1 MINGVQ
7 TRPEVASQ
15 LNKAKELNKVME
27 QLNNLIND
35 KNNVLSSSKYIN
47 EDTAQQNAYTSAIA
61 NAEAI
66 KDKTQNPELDKN
78 SIQQAINQI
87 NSAINNLNGETKLA
101 KAKQDAQAT
110 INNLNGLTNAQKSN
124 ENNTISSAKTRDQ
137 VSSTLSEA
145 QALDQSMKTL
155 RNLVNA
161 KDQVHH
167 SSDYINE
174 DTAQQNAY
182 NNAIDNGEDIISGQ
196 QNPIMNKTTIDQAIN
211 QINNAKNA
219 LHGANKLQQAKNE
232 ANQTINQLGYLNDPQ
247 KTGEEALVNS
257 STTRTD
263 VANQLNEAKALNNS
277 MKQLR
282 DKVGESTRVK
292 QSSDYINET
301 PEHKS
306 AYDQALQQAQSI
318 INESSKPTLDN
329 TVIEQKVQ
337 NLTNAQ
343 NALHGARLLDN
354 AKNNAISEINKLSGL
369 NDAQRQKQS
378 KIFKH
383 KPQFQMLINN

>member
-219 LHGANKLQQAKNE
+219 LHGANKLQQAK
-232 ANQTINQLGYLNDPQ
+232 
-247 KTGEEALVNS
+247 
-257 STTRTD
+257 
-263 VANQLNEAKALNNS
+263 
-277 MKQLR
+277 MKL
-282 DKVGESTRVK
+282 
-292 QSSDYINET
+292 I
-301 PEHKS
+301 
-306 AYDQALQQAQSI
+306 
-318 INESSKPTLDN
+318 
-329 TVIEQKVQ
+329 
-337 NLTNAQ
+337 
-343 NALHGARLLDN
+343 
-354 AKNNAISEINKLSGL
+354 KLS
-369 NDAQRQKQS
+369 
-378 KIFKH
+378 
-383 KPQFQMLINN
+383 IN